1 VDKNKVIIL
10 VTGFKELEPWNEN
23 WKECERTWVPLVRE
37 LGYDVKISFGDTS
50 IEDYFLD
57 EGNHIKFKA
66 SIGKDGV
73 LDKRLKLPI
82 KWILEHTDYN
92 YYFCIDSDCF
102 VHPKRFD
109 DMINENIEIFSPD
122 YMGFML
128 PVPGLNVSQKM
139 TYYQNLNDFDIT
151 SYASGVG
158 YMISRKVMPQIFPKL
173 IATENWMLECDDLVL
188 GIAMKSENI
197 LLLNETSISP
207 ESHQKIILS
216 NPHNIPIQYIGDKN
230 SFLTIQHYT
239 NGLMD
244 NILQEIKTETKKIAV
259 LVVYDDK
266 YAEMKKITVDN
277 NIQNYCDLHGY
288 TLIAHKVN
296 DFNRHPAWYKISK
309 SIEILKNEDFDWVFF
324 IDLDCLIMNTTIKLE
339 TIIDENYSFIVPSH
353 FSPAIDTPTITPFNT
368 DNVMTGQFLV
378 KKDEM
383 GVKIL
388 EDIWES
394 KELPPHMDFYTFD
407 WEQRQTRVTILKPE
421 FKPFVKIIEESL
433 LNRFWYVNSP
443 FMAFGI
449 FNINNNVWKPK
460 DFIVHVSGYKV
471 EDRIKLLS
479 DLNYFSGGAICK
491 FNYES
496 YKLIFSPLEEIL
508 LLKLIIKDDKQNILI
523 TTQFDNL
530 KPNLRY
536 FIYVPNNPTKIII
549 EGYDEFD
556 NLISLKLI

>member
-1 VDKNKVIIL
+1 MNK
-10 VTGFKELEPWNEN
+10 
-23 WKECERTWVPLVRE
+23 
-37 LGYDVKISFGDTS
+37 
-50 IEDYFLD
+50 
-57 EGNHIKFKA
+57 
-66 SIGKDGV
+66 
-73 LDKRLKLPI
+73 
-82 KWILEHTDYN
+82 
-92 YYFCIDSDCF
+92 
-102 VHPKRFD
+102 
-109 DMINENIEIFSPD
+109 
-122 YMGFML
+122 
-128 PVPGLNVSQKM
+128 
-139 TYYQNLNDFDIT
+139 
-151 SYASGVG
+151 
-158 YMISRKVMPQIFPKL
+158 
-173 IATENWMLECDDLVL
+173 
-188 GIAMKSENI
+188 
-197 LLLNETSISP
+197 
-207 ESHQKIILS
+207 
-216 NPHNIPIQYIGDKN
+216 
-230 SFLTIQHYT
+230 
-239 NGLMD
+239 
-244 NILQEIKTETKKIAV
+244 ILQEIKTETKKIAV
-259 LVVYDDK
+259 LIVYDDK

-309 SIEILKNEDFDWVFF
+309 SLEILKNEDFDWVFF

-378 KKDEM
+378 KKDKM
-383 GVKIL
+383 GLKIL

-394 KELPPHMDFYTFD
+394 KELPPHMDFHTFD

-433 LNRFWYVNSP
+433 LNRFWYINSP

-449 FNINNNVWKPK
+449 ININNNVWKPK

-479 DLNYFSGGAICK
+479 ELNYFSGGAICK
-491 FNYES
+491 FGYES
-496 YKLIFSPLEEIL
+496 NKLTFSPIEEIL
-508 LLKLIIKDDKQNILI
+508 LFKIIIKDDKQNILI

-530 KPNLRY
+530 KPNIRY

>member
-10 VTGFKELEPWNEN
+10 VTGTNNYPSSLN
-23 WKECERTWVPLVRE
+23 WKECENTWVPMLRE
-37 LGYDVKISFGDTS
+37 LGYTVKIAFGDPNLENYYS
-50 IEDYFLD
+50 D
-57 EGNHIKFKA
+57 EGDYIKFKT
-66 SIGKDGV
+66 SDGKDGL
-73 LDKRLKLPI
+73 LDKSIKLPI
-82 KWILEHTDYN
+82 KWILEHTDYK
-92 YYFCIDSDCF
+92 YYFRIDSDSF

-109 DMINENIEIFSPD
+109 LMLNENIKNFSPD

-128 PVPGLNVSQKM
+128 PANGINASIKITQ
-139 TYYQNLNDFDIT
+139 YENLNDSDTIKF
-151 SYASGVG
+151 ASGAA
-158 YMISRKVMPQIFPKL
+158 YMVSRRVMLQIFPKL
-173 IATENWMLECDDLVL
+173 ITTEDWMLECDDLVL
-188 GIAMKSENI
+188 GVAMKSENI
-197 LLLNETSISP
+197 LLLNDTSISV
-207 ESHQKIILS
+207 ESHQKILFP
-216 NPHNIPIQYIGDKN
+216 NPDNIPIQYIGDKN

-244 NILQEIKTETKKIAV
+244 KILQEIKTETKKIAV

-266 YAEMKKITVDN
+266 YVEMKKITVDN

-288 TLIAHKVN
+288 TLIAHKIN

-324 IDLDCLIMNTTIKLE
+324 IDLDCLIMNSTIKLE

-378 KKDEM
+378 KKDKM
-383 GVKIL
+383 GLKIL

-394 KELPPHMDFYTFD
+394 KELPPHMDFHTFD

-421 FKPFVKIIEESL
+421 FKPFIKIIEESL

-443 FMAFGI
+443 FMVYGF
-449 FNINNNVWKPK
+449 FNINDNVWKPK
-460 DFIVHVSGYKV
+460 DFIVHVTAYKV
-471 EDRIKLLS
+471 EERIKLLS

-491 FNYES
+491 FGYES
-496 YKLIFSPLEEIL
+496 NKLTFSPIEEIL
-508 LLKLIIKDDKQNILI
+508 LLKIIIKDDNQNILI

-530 KPNLRY
+530 KPNIRY

-549 EGYDEFD
+549 EGYNEFD